1 MSTLALIQIL
11 FNVVFILAVLV
22 VWRKASRNSTQDDP
36 RLSRGLQLLQSKI
49 AILEDLSDRTDQQ
62 VKTLTALLERRSQSL
77 QEQMSEA
84 ERHVSTIRKSMDQS
98 LEVAKIFQDKIPHEE
113 IIERKNTIK
122 YVQAARLAHQG
133 ASLEAIR
140 NQVDLPDAELDFLV
154 KMNREG
160 LMFSEE
166 QLPSWAQTGAP
177 QAEENTQGQR
187 VAEAS
192 RTGVATTEPSGK
204 GGQSLTFKGSSTLE
218 IPFVVPVPQDGSL
231 MERLTETPLFK
242 KASEVLDPQPT
253 ETAPPAGV
261 GAEEKIKRFEFP
273 RLDPFG
279 NLS

>member
-22 VWRKASRNSTQDDP
+22 VWRKASRTSHDDP

-49 AILEDLSDRTDQQ
+49 SILEDLSDRTDQQ
-62 VKTLTALLERRSQSL
+62 VKTLTALLERRSQNL
-77 QEQMSEA
+77 QDQMSEA

-133 ASLEAIR
+133 ASVEAIR
-140 NQVDLPDAELDFLV
+140 AQVDLPDAELDFLV

-160 LMFSEE
+160 LTFSEE

-177 QAEENTQGQR
+177 KPEDHSRAQR
-187 VAEAS
+187 TADAN
-192 RTGVATTEPSGK
+192 RTGLATSEPSGK

-218 IPFVVPVPQDGSL
+218 IPFAVPQETSI

-242 KASEVLDPQPT
+242 KASEVLDPPAAQQLPTQT
-253 ETAPPAGV
+253 ETIDQS
-261 GAEEKIKRFEFP
+261 EDKIKRFEFP